1 MENQGLFIGVAHFL
15 KGFLTVTTVTGDFVE
30 TKENLSR
37 PSREAESGRRA
48 EGRSWGRREEGVR
61 DGRLGAWGRRPA
73 KHQQPRPLATWPLTP
88 FPVLSFSSTLSVG

>member
-15 KGFLTVTTVTGDFVE
+15 KGFLTVTIVTGDFVE

-48 EGRSWGRREEGVR
+48 EVRSRGRRGKVFWTTGLGPGAGGQPSTSSPGRSQRG
-61 DGRLGAWGRRPA
+61 L
-73 KHQQPRPLATWPLTP
+73 
-88 FPVLSFSSTLSVG
+88 